1 MTQLNDFKAYMQSLD
16 RSPAT
21 VRGYLT
27 DLTVFT
33 RWLDR
38 DLASLASAIC

>member
-1 MTQLNDFKAYMQSLD
+1 MNSLSDFQTHLQSLD

-27 DLTVFT
+27 DLSVFS
-33 RWLDR
+33 R
-38 DLASLASAIC
+38 